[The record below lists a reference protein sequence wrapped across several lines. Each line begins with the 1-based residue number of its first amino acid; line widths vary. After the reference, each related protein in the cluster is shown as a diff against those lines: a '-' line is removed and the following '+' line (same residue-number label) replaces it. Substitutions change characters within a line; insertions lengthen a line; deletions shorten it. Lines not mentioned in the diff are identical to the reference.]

1 MAGVLDGIRVL
12 DFGRYIAGPF
22 CGMLLGDMGAEVI
35 RIDKLAGSED
45 RYLVPVADSGEGPL
59 FLALNRNKKSLT
71 LNPMKPQGQKIVKEL
86 VKTVDIVIANLPQPT
101 LEAMGIDYD
110 SLKSIKPDIIL
121 TTVTAYG
128 NGGPYSE
135 RVGFDGVAQA
145 LAGATYMG
153 GRPGDPMKSFVPFA
167 DFGTATMA
175 AFGTLS
181 ALIERNKSG
190 KGQLVEAAL
199 TRTVMAFNIALLAE
213 EAIKAID
220 RPSYGNRG
228 YSAGPSDIFKTTDG
242 AVMVQVVGQPLF
254 ERWAKLMG
262 EESWLEDP
270 RFATDMDRGENGELL
285 SARMQMWCKDM
296 TTKEVLDALDEARIP
311 CGPVLSAKQV
321 LQDPHIKAM
330 DFLQKMDFP
339 GLKSP
344 IPINT
349 TPVKLSETPG
359 TIRQRTAKLGEH
371 TSEILDALG
380 YSLDEISEMR
390 DARVV

>member
-1 MAGVLDGIRVL
+1 MGGVLDGIRVL

-35 RIDKLAGSED
+35 RIDKLSGSED
-45 RYLVPVADSGEGPL
+45 RYLVPVAESGEGPL

-71 LNPMKPQGQKIVKEL
+71 LNPMKPQGREIVENL
-86 VKTVDIVIANLPQPT
+86 VKTADIVIANLPQPT

-110 SLKSIKPDIIL
+110 SLRAIKPDIIL

-181 ALIERNKSG
+181 ALIERNKTG
-190 KGQLVEAAL
+190 NGQLVEAAL

-213 EAIKAID
+213 EAIKSID

-254 ERWAKLMG
+254 ERWAKLME
-262 EESWLEDP
+262 EESWLQDP

-296 TTKEVLDALDEARIP
+296 STKEVLDALDEARIP

-330 DFLQKMDFP
+330 DFLQDMNFP
-339 GLKSP
+339 GLKKP

-349 TPVKLSETPG
+349 TPVKLSQTPG
-359 TIRQRTAKLGEH
+359 TIRQRTAELGEH
-371 TSEILDALG
+371 TDEILNSLG
-380 YSLDEISEMR
+380 YTADKISEMR
-390 DARVV
+390 NARVV

>member
-1 MAGVLDGIRVL
+1 MPGVLDGIRVL

-86 VKTVDIVIANLPQPT
+86 VKTADIVIANLPQPT